1 MRVQRPEGDLRRE
14 DSFGLMRREW
24 RNVLALGILFQT
36 GTIGAIAQTDSTKEL
51 LGSNRETIRLT
62 VELTWAT
69 SQKGGGQVE
78 GVDGEEAADS
88 DRECFLELTQ
98 GRVIEVVP
106 WPNDGPTGALG
117 QGWLEM
123 AKGQGPAPDG
133 SWRLGR
139 QLVGRVRARIET
151 APEGSLVV
159 RSGDQAV
166 SVPLAAVMDKVQHT
180 PPQAPLVVSVE
191 RLSWDS
197 LNVDL
202 GEPASEGIVAPGTM
216 VPVSI
221 GWNILTPETTDV
233 VVRTTAVLRPIRGSE
248 VRWREEQHDLV
259 PSNRL
264 RPAARV
270 WNVPAPLA
278 EGTYILEIRATWE
291 SAVRDGTRLGRLIRR
306 RKSTSVSG
314 SAIRRVAFVV
324 IDSQRGPAAAA
335 GSSRQGHSREAE
347 VDSLDLSRL
356 RTRRLLASGRAPTAG
371 LGKSAWAVPP
381 EALIE
386 PSRRDR
392 LRGWIMHTG
401 AEAARLD
408 AVDAAGLAWSA
419 VGLKVSHP
427 DRPHRLALKITG
439 GEPASLGVALVEPG
453 AGIGGSAPPRLLLD
467 ACASGPPILQ
477 DGPPAT
483 FTWLVW
489 PGASEMVLVLVNRGS
504 DAPVRLGTVTLTEL
518 DEVPPPP
525 SIVEPRTKATRTL
538 GLYLAGPNALDRF
551 GGAVSL
557 RDAVIPAQ
565 NLAKYLGYC
574 GATAVVLPEEL
585 ADRSMRRAL
594 EGLADEDSTG
604 PDRLQVVRRI
614 LNRQGYATWL
624 ELRFDKPA
632 ALAGLPPADS
642 ALALERGLVRV
653 DRQGRPDGPAYHPI
667 HPEVRSAMKDRVVQC
682 LTSSQ
687 RPRDGGAPDAWTG
700 LVIRM
705 GAGPTLLGTPDT
717 GLDDATFE
725 RFVRETFSPETARS
739 IPGVGNA
746 DPNRFAVR
754 SDYLAGVGRMP
765 WLTWRSHALATLY
778 AELAE
783 TAHRATPGT
792 ALAVV
797 TPGLNSGP
805 AGAEARRVDRAGL
818 TPSQAWRS
826 VGLDLS
832 NWPNGSESPLVLRG
846 IALSNDALAHDLATS
861 FDLDSLVAARAQ
873 DGLLLTIDGDSPA
886 DSPAAPSS
894 AFPFSADDPGSGRIA
909 GDGSPHWASAR
920 PTVWLSALPLGD
932 GPTADEP
939 LGHALAAL
947 DARCVFLAEKAIAGH
962 EDRIRRFAGVLR
974 ALPAW
979 PAVKQ
984 SDRRDPSSRQ
994 FGVTVL
1000 TMSNETQTFLEIAN
1014 DSPYPIRVGG
1024 VLEAPDLA
1032 AVDDVGRGLRL
1043 LPLKEAGSRHLVLDL
1058 LPFGAAAVR
1067 VAAPRAQLSSVVPY
1081 PSPAI
1086 LTSMQAQFNELS
1098 GQLARLNR
1106 GLAAVPAE
1114 PPNPGF
1120 EPEPAHTSSVA
1131 AGRGAAGG
1139 SPAPPGS
1146 EPSVPR
1152 GWHRS
1157 GDSPATDTIVIDR
1170 DNPHSGKGSL
1180 RLSADQAPASAVS
1193 EPFVPNVQSSMTVQA
1208 FFRGSRPGA
1217 RVRVWIEGES
1227 GGRPYVRRT
1236 ELELSAEWEAR
1247 AVRAS
1252 DLPAGGLDSVRLRF
1266 ELDAPGV
1273 LWVDDLRVVNEPS
1286 SKSLRLNTQHTLLAA
1301 LQAYREQRYAD
1312 FARLAGSHWIRQ
1324 ASASAVSR
1332 LARSNAPAPSTGS
1345 GGSRPGEAASPLP
1358 PERKLR

>member
-1 MRVQRPEGDLRRE
+1 
-14 DSFGLMRREW
+14 
-24 RNVLALGILFQT
+24 
-36 GTIGAIAQTDSTKEL
+36 
-51 LGSNRETIRLT
+51 
-62 VELTWAT
+62 
-69 SQKGGGQVE
+69 
-78 GVDGEEAADS
+78 
-88 DRECFLELTQ
+88 
-98 GRVIEVVP
+98 
-106 WPNDGPTGALG
+106 
-117 QGWLEM
+117 
-123 AKGQGPAPDG
+123 
-133 SWRLGR
+133 
-139 QLVGRVRARIET
+139 
-151 APEGSLVV
+151 
-159 RSGDQAV
+159 
-166 SVPLAAVMDKVQHT
+166 MDKVQHT

-191 RLSWDS
+191 RLGWDS
-197 LNVDL
+197 LIVDL
-202 GEPASEGIVAPGTM
+202 GEPASEGIVAPGTT

-233 VVRTTAVLRPIRGSE
+233 VVRTTAVLRPIRGGE
-248 VRWREEQHDLV
+248 VRWRDEQHDLV
-259 PSNRL
+259 PTNRL
-264 RPAARV
+264 RPAGRV

-278 EGTYILEIRATWE
+278 EGTYVLEIRAAWE
-291 SAVRDGTRLGRLIRR
+291 SAVRDGTRIGRLIRR
-306 RKSTSVSG
+306 RKSASVAG
-314 SAIRRVAFVV
+314 SAVRRVAFTV
-324 IDSQRGPAAAA
+324 IDSQPVPAVAA
-335 GSSRQGHSREAE
+335 GSPRQGHSRETE

-356 RTRRLLASGRAPTAG
+356 RTHRLLASGRSPTAE

-392 LRGWIMHTG
+392 LRGWIMHSG

-408 AVDAAGLAWSA
+408 AVDATGLAWSA

-427 DRPHRLALKITG
+427 DRPHRLTLKITG

-453 AGIGGSAPPRLLLD
+453 TGIGGAAPSRLLLD
-467 ACASGPPILQ
+467 ACASGPPILHN
-477 DGPPAT
+477 GPPAT

-489 PGASEMVLVLVNRGS
+489 PNASEMVLVLVNRGF

-518 DEVPPPP
+518 DDVPPPP
-525 SIVEPRTKATRTL
+525 NIVEPRTRATRTL
-538 GLYLAGPNALDRF
+538 GLYLTGPNALERF
-551 GGAVSL
+551 GGAPGL
-557 RDAVIPAQ
+557 RDALLPAQ

-574 GATAVVLPEEL
+574 GATGVVLPEEL
-585 ADRSMRRAL
+585 ADRSIRRAL

-604 PDRLQVVRRI
+604 PDRLQVVRKI

-642 ALALERGLVRV
+642 ALARERGLVRL
-653 DRQGRPDGPAYHPI
+653 DRQGQPDGPAYHPI
-667 HPEVRSAMKDRVVQC
+667 HPEIRAAMKDRVVQC
-682 LTSSQ
+682 LTSGQ
-687 RPRDGGAPDAWTG
+687 RPGDGGAKDAWTG

-725 RFVRETFSPETARS
+725 KFVRETFSPETARG

-783 TAHRATPGT
+783 AARRVTPGA

-818 TPSQAWRS
+818 APSQAWRC
-826 VGLDLS
+826 VGLDLAD
-832 NWPNGSESPLVLRG
+832 WPNGSEAPLVLRG
-846 IALSNDALAHDLATS
+846 ITLSNDALAHDLATS
-861 FDLDSLVAARAQ
+861 LDLDSLVAARAQ
-873 DGLLLTIDGDSPA
+873 NGLLLTIDGDFPA
-886 DSPAAPSS
+886 DSPFAPNSSFPSS
-894 AFPFSADDPGSGRIA
+894 PDDPGSGRIA
-909 GDGSPHWASAR
+909 GDGSPRSAAGAR
-920 PTVWLSALPLGD
+920 QMVWLTALPLGD

-979 PAVKQ
+979 PAVNLG
-984 SDRRDPSSRQ
+984 DRRDPSSRQ

-1000 TMSNETQTFLEIAN
+1000 AMSDETQTFLEIAN

-1024 VLEAPDLA
+1024 VLDAPDGA

-1043 LPLKEAGSRHLVLDL
+1043 LPVKEAGSRHLVLDL

-1067 VAAPRAQLSSVVPY
+1067 VAAPRAQLSAVVPY

-1098 GQLARLNR
+1098 AQLARLNR
-1106 GLAAVPAE
+1106 GLAAVPTE

-1120 EPEPAHTSSVA
+1120 EPEPARTPSLP
-1131 AGRGAAGG
+1131 GGPDAAGG
-1139 SPAPPGS
+1139 SPAPQAS
-1146 EPSVPR
+1146 EPSMPS

-1157 GDSPATDTIVIDR
+1157 GDSTATSTVVIDR
-1170 DNPHSGKGSL
+1170 ENPHSGKGSL
-1180 RLSADQAPASAVS
+1180 RLSANLTPASAVS
-1193 EPFVPNVQSSMTVQA
+1193 EPFVPSVQSSMTVQA
-1208 FFRGSRPGA
+1208 FFRASQPGA

-1236 ELELSAEWEAR
+1236 ELDLSAEWEAR

-1273 LWVDDLRVVNEPS
+1273 LWVDDLHVVNELA

-1312 FARLAGSHWIRQ
+1312 FARLASSHWIRQ
-1324 ASASAVSR
+1324 ANASAVSR
-1332 LARSNAPAPSTGS
+1332 LARTNDLMPPTGS
-1345 GGSRPGEAASPLP
+1345 GGSRPGEEASPLP
-1358 PERKLR
+1358 SERKLR

>member
-1 MRVQRPEGDLRRE
+1 
-14 DSFGLMRREW
+14 MRRES
-24 RNVLALGILFQT
+24 RNVLALGILFLT
-36 GTIGAIAQTDSTKEL
+36 GTTGTIAQTDSAKEL

-62 VELTWAT
+62 VELTWAI
-69 SQKGGGQVE
+69 SQKGVGQVE
-78 GVDGEEAADS
+78 EVEGAEGVDS

-106 WPNDGPTGALG
+106 WPNDGPAGALS
-117 QGWLEM
+117 QGWLQM
-123 AKGQGPAPDG
+123 AQGQGPAPDG

-139 QLVGRVRARIET
+139 QLEGRVRARLET
-151 APEGSLVV
+151 TPEGSLVV
-159 RSGDQAV
+159 RAGDQAV

-191 RLSWDS
+191 RLGWDS
-197 LNVDL
+197 LIVDL
-202 GEPASEGIVAPGTM
+202 GEPASEGIVSPGTT

-233 VVRTTAVLRPIRGSE
+233 VVRTTAVLRPIRGGE
-248 VRWREEQHDLV
+248 VRWRDEQHDLV

-278 EGTYILEIRATWE
+278 EGTYVLEIRATWG

-306 RKSTSVSG
+306 RKPASVSG
-314 SAIRRVAFVV
+314 SAVRRVAFAV
-324 IDSQRGPAAAA
+324 IDSQPGPMVA
-335 GSSRQGHSREAE
+335 GGPPRQGHSRETE

-356 RTRRLLASGRAPTAG
+356 RTHRLLASGRSSTAE

-408 AVDAAGLAWSA
+408 AVDATGLAWSA

-427 DRPHRLALKITG
+427 DRPHRLTLTITG

-453 AGIGGSAPPRLLLD
+453 AGIGGSAPSRLLLD

-489 PGASEMVLVLVNRGS
+489 PGASEMVLVLVNRGL

-518 DEVPPPP
+518 DDVPPPP
-525 SIVEPRTKATRTL
+525 NIVEPRTKATRTL
-538 GLYLAGPNALDRF
+538 GLYLSGQSALDRF
-551 GGAVSL
+551 GGAPGL
-557 RDAVIPAQ
+557 RDAVTPAQ

-585 ADRSMRRAL
+585 ADRSIRRAL

-614 LNRQGYATWL
+614 LNRQGHATWL

-632 ALAGLPPADS
+632 ALPGLPPAGS
-642 ALALERGLVRV
+642 ALAVARNLVRL

-667 HPEVRSAMKDRVVQC
+667 HPEIRAAMKDRVVQC
-682 LTSSQ
+682 LTSGQ
-687 RPRDGGAPDAWTG
+687 RPGDGAANGAWTG

-725 RFVRETFSPETARS
+725 RFVRETFSPETARG

-746 DPNRFAVR
+746 DPNRLAVR

-765 WLTWRSHALATLY
+765 WLTWRSRALATLY

-783 TAHRATPGT
+783 AARRATPGA

-797 TPGLNSGP
+797 TPGLNSGA

-818 TPSQAWRS
+818 APSQAWRS
-826 VGLDLS
+826 VGLDLADWS
-832 NWPNGSESPLVLRG
+832 NGSESPLVLRG
-846 IALSNDALAHDLATS
+846 ITLSNDALAHDLATS

-873 DGLLLTIDGDSPA
+873 NGLLLTIDGDSPA
-886 DSPAAPSS
+886 APNSSFPSS
-894 AFPFSADDPGSGRIA
+894 TDDPRSGRVA
-909 GDGSPHWASAR
+909 GDGSQRSTAGAR
-920 PTVWLSALPLGD
+920 QLVWLTALPLGD

-947 DARCVFLAEKAIAGH
+947 DARCVFLAEKAVAGH

-979 PAVKQ
+979 PAVKL

-1000 TMSNETQTFLEIAN
+1000 TMSDETQTFVTIAN

-1024 VLEAPDLA
+1024 VLEAPDAA

-1058 LPFGAAAVR
+1058 IPFGAAAVR
-1067 VAAPRAQLSSVVPY
+1067 VAAPRAQLSSIVPY

-1086 LTSMQAQFNELS
+1086 LTGMQAQFNELS
-1098 GQLARLNR
+1098 AQLARLNR

-1120 EPEPAHTSSVA
+1120 EPEPARTPSVPA
-1131 AGRGAAGG
+1131 ERSAVSG
-1139 SPAPPGS
+1139 SPAPPDSQAG
-1146 EPSVPR
+1146 EPSAPR

-1157 GDSPATDTIVIDR
+1157 GDSPATSTVVIDR
-1170 DNPHSGKGSL
+1170 ENPHSGKGSL
-1180 RLSADQAPASAVS
+1180 RLSANQTPASAVS

-1208 FFRGSRPGA
+1208 FFRASQPGA

-1236 ELELSAEWEAR
+1236 EIDLSAEWEAR

-1273 LWVDDLRVVNEPS
+1273 LWVDDLRVVNEPA

-1332 LARSNAPAPSTGS
+1332 LARTNDPAPPTDS
-1345 GGSRPGEAASPLP
+1345 GGSRPGETASPLP